1 MSQESDVCCTTSM
14 YDIQNR
20 CIQDEN
26 DLFYFKTCIITY
38 NNNVIE
44 QNINV
49 SMFDILSVKEPH
61 RFPSSATCAESET
74 MSDTEEAPPPP
85 APRTPRVHTLPHHLR
100 YTISLQ
106 IFLYQQ
112 QWFAVG
118 IFRVTGNNN
127 KITKKRLVW
136 IRRINRYG

>member
-20 CIQDEN
+20 CIPDEI
-26 DLFYFKTCIITY
+26 DLFYFKTCIITH

-61 RFPSSATCAESET
+61 TFVSFCAICQAFSALTEAKKEDERKRATLLNFYEHTDVCLQSMDKKSSCPFGAEHREPQGKNRFPQTKSAE
-74 MSDTEEAPPPP
+74 
-85 APRTPRVHTLPHHLR
+85 
-100 YTISLQ
+100 
-106 IFLYQQ
+106 
-112 QWFAVG
+112 
-118 IFRVTGNNN
+118 
-127 KITKKRLVW
+127 KI
-136 IRRINRYG
+136 

>member
-20 CIQDEN
+20 CIPDEI
-26 DLFYFKTCIITY
+26 DLFYFKTCIITH

-61 RFPSSATCAESET
+61 IVQ
-74 MSDTEEAPPPP
+74 SDSWLWSDSKLKQPIILGP
-85 APRTPRVHTLPHHLR
+85 
-100 YTISLQ
+100 
-106 IFLYQQ
+106 FL
-112 QWFAVG
+112 
-118 IFRVTGNNN
+118 
-127 KITKKRLVW
+127 
-136 IRRINRYG
+136 

>member
-20 CIQDEN
+20 CIPDEI
-26 DLFYFKTCIITY
+26 DLFYFKTCIITH

-61 RFPSSATCAESET
+61 TYSTSLAMTGLGTNQIARF
-74 MSDTEEAPPPP
+74 
-85 APRTPRVHTLPHHLR
+85 
-100 YTISLQ
+100 
-106 IFLYQQ
+106 
-112 QWFAVG
+112 
-118 IFRVTGNNN
+118 VT
-127 KITKKRLVW
+127 VV
-136 IRRINRYG
+136 

>member
-20 CIQDEN
+20 CIPDEI
-26 DLFYFKTCIITY
+26 DLFYFKTCIITH

-61 RFPSSATCAESET
+61 KDPSKDFSESGEP
-74 MSDTEEAPPPP
+74 SVILC
-85 APRTPRVHTLPHHLR
+85 RV
-100 YTISLQ
+100 
-106 IFLYQQ
+106 
-112 QWFAVG
+112 
-118 IFRVTGNNN
+118 
-127 KITKKRLVW
+127 
-136 IRRINRYG
+136 